1 MKSGKNVN
9 QNSQELLHSFWNTD
23 LDTIHKQNLGRK
35 KVEKLPI
42 ALDDRV
48 PPQGSV
54 LLNRTVNTSQRSFLV
69 KISRLLFKPL
79 ST

>member
-23 LDTIHKQNLGRK
+23 LDMIHKQNIGRK
-35 KVEKLPI
+35 KVENLPI

-69 KISRLLFKPL
+69 KISRLWFKPL